1 VAFYPATMFL
11 VSDAAATSIREAFVQ
26 DGELWAAIE
35 LRRLLPVRN
44 ITGFR
49 SCARLTIAR
58 SATQ

>member
-1 VAFYPATMFL
+1 MFL